1 VIIVEKNSINKE
13 FMIAAIFTVVLILTS
28 FYGLFTG
35 DGEKVF
41 RTVLTFITIVI
52 AYILFKKSFLKG
64 ASIIYYI
71 NIIFIFISMYLASVW
86 NFYGIPNYDKFLHLL
101 SGAIIAI
108 IGYALFI
115 YLTNDISRKE
125 MNPLTSVIFVILFAT
140 AAAGAWEIWEFT
152 TDSLFGLTAQNNSLH
167 DTMWDIICGTIV
179 GIITAIPIYI
189 NSKSNKIK
197 IISKMID
204 EIEMNKR

>member
-1 VIIVEKNSINKE
+1 MKGKGFNKE
-13 FMIAAIFTVVLILTS
+13 LIVAI
-28 FYGLFTG
+28 LFTILLIITSIYVLFTR
-35 DGEKVF
+35 DWEKLF
-41 RTVLTFITIVI
+41 RIGLTFVTII
-52 AYILFKKSFLKG
+52 LAYLLFIKGFLKG

-71 NIIFIFISMYLASVW
+71 NITFIFLSMYLASVW

-108 IGYALFI
+108 IGYAIYI
-115 YLTNDISRKE
+115 YLTNETSRKE
-125 MNPLTSVIFVILFAT
+125 MNSLTPVIFVIIFAT

-167 DTMWDIICGTIV
+167 DTMWDIICGTLV

-189 NSKSNKIK
+189 HSRGHNIK
-197 IISKMID
+197 IINRIIS
-204 EIEMNKR
+204 EIENNK

>member
-1 VIIVEKNSINKE
+1 MGKNSRNKE
-13 FMIAAIFTVVLILTS
+13 FMIAAIFTLVLILTL
-28 FYGLFTG
+28 FYALFTG
-35 DGEKVF
+35 NGEKIF
-41 RTVLTFITIVI
+41 RIVLTFITIVI
-52 AYILFKKSFLKG
+52 AYMLFKKSFLKG

-71 NIIFIFISMYLASVW
+71 NIIFIFLSMYLASVW

-115 YLTNDISRKE
+115 YLTNDIARKE
-125 MNPLTSVIFVILFAT
+125 MHPLTSVIFVILFAT
-140 AAAGAWEIWEFT
+140 AAAGVWEIWEFT

-179 GIITAIPIYI
+179 GIVTAIPIYI

-197 IISKMID
+197 VITKMID

>member
-1 VIIVEKNSINKE
+1 MVKNSINKE

-35 DGEKVF
+35 NGEKIF

-52 AYILFKKSFLKG
+52 AYMLFKKSFLKG

-71 NIIFIFISMYLASVW
+71 NIIFIFLSMYLASVW

-140 AAAGAWEIWEFT
+140 AAAGVWEIWEFT
-152 TDSLFGLTAQNNSLH
+152 TDSLFGLSAQNNSLH

-179 GIITAIPIYI
+179 GVVTAIPIYI

-197 IISKMID
+197 VITKMID